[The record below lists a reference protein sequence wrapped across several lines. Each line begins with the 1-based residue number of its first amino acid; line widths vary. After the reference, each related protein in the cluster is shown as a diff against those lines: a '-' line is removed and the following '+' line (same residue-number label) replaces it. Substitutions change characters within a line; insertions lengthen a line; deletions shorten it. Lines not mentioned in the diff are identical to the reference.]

1 MNKINMNKINTLI
14 NKNFYLCSMEKEV
27 KKIESNKEKDFIK
40 EYEELMISTSNNSV
54 IVRTEWTK
62 DGDFFEKL
70 SMYDNSYV
78 PVKTLGSTTLIK
90 AL

>member
-1 MNKINMNKINTLI
+1 MENGSENKP
-14 NKNFYLCSMEKEV
+14 EV
-27 KKIESNKEKDFIK
+27 KDFTTEYNEIISSSEKSVVIETQWE
-40 EYEELMISTSNNSV
+40 
-54 IVRTEWTK
+54 K
-62 DGDFFEKL
+62 DGDFFQKL